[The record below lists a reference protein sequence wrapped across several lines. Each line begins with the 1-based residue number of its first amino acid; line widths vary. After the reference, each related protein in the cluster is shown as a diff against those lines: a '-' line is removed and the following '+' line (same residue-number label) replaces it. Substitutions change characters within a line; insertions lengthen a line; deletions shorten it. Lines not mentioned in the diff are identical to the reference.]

1 MSEFDSQKSR
11 RKRHPIRNFF
21 VTFLLIAVLFLTAL
35 FGDFFPGLKGLRN
48 TLLEQQAY
56 IVTQTS
62 PDASAASAADSNQ
75 VIVIA
80 EYKIYYMGKET
91 TLDALSASL
100 DEANLMDVTISDY
113 KGTAK
118 QKTWEEVSTLLT
130 EKGLAVNENV
140 IQ

>member
-1 MSEFDSQKSR
+1 MSEFDSQKKR

-21 VTFLLIAVLFLTAL
+21 VTILLMAVLFLAAL
-35 FGDFFPGLKGLRN
+35 FGDFFPGLTGLRN

-56 IVTQTS
+56 IITNTS
-62 PDASAASAADSNQ
+62 DGSSAASAADSSA
-75 VIVIA
+75 VIVIS
-80 EYKIYYMGKET
+80 EYKIYYMGQET

-100 DEANLMDVTISDY
+100 DAANLKDVTISDY

-140 IQ
+140 ID